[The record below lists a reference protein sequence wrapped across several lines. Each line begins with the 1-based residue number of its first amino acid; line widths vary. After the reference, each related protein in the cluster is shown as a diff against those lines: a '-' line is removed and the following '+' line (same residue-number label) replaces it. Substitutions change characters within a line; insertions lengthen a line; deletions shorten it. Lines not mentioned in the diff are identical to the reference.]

1 MLVQIISQNL
11 NFFLPTFSCTK
22 CSFNFS
28 GPFETATSFVKTL
41 INLFKLL
48 IKSMRRCMAEG
59 ERVREGGRESAREK
73 CRESECERE
82 WREREFPGR
91 AREFIRN
98 GIP

>member
-1 MLVQIISQNL
+1 
-11 NFFLPTFSCTK
+11 
-22 CSFNFS
+22 
-28 GPFETATSFVKTL
+28 
-41 INLFKLL
+41 
-48 IKSMRRCMAEG
+48 MRRCMAEG

-91 AREFIRN
+91 AREFIRD